1 MQKPVLTSQLQA
13 RAMTFKMHKN
23 LANLNLDD
31 LKKYAPEQLQTHS
44 VTALL
49 LALGSNYQAEK
60 YLARVRETLGNL
72 GEIQLSTAFQ
82 NPDFTATPELPKPD
96 YTNQC
101 VYLTLTSAM
110 TLQQLQQTF
119 KKFESDCNRQRLTEA
134 QTSIKRPIE
143 IVTMDIDILLIE
155 TVLIKTIPNN
165 NSLSKN
171 KTSKEIAKSPKQWV
185 IMADRYPFKAHERA
199 GIEELISNGL

>member
-1 MQKPVLTSQLQA
+1 MTH
-13 RAMTFKMHKN
+13 RA
-23 LANLNLDD
+23 LAYLNLKD
-31 LKKYAPEQLQTHS
+31 LKQCVPEQLQTHS
-44 VTALL
+44 VSAVL
-49 LALGSNYQAEK
+49 LALGSNYQTEK
-60 YLARVRETLGNL
+60 YLPRAREQLAAL

-119 KKFESDCNRQRLTEA
+119 KKIESDCGRQRCSE
-134 QTSIKRPIE
+134 SIKNPIK
-143 IVTMDIDILLIE
+143 IVTMDIDILLIKLDDKE
-155 TVLIKTIPNN
+155 
-165 NSLSKN
+165 NSLSK
-171 KTSKEIAKSPKQWV
+171 KWI

-199 GIEELISNGL
+199 GVEELILSGL

>member
-1 MQKPVLTSQLQA
+1 MQKRVLISQLQA
-13 RAMTFKMHKN
+13 TAMMCKMHKN

-31 LKKYAPEQLQTHS
+31 LKKYAPEQLQTYS

-60 YLARVRETLGNL
+60 HLARVRVTLADL

-96 YTNQC
+96 YNNQC
-101 VYLTLTSAM
+101 VYLILTSVM

-119 KKFESDCNRQRLTEA
+119 KEFESDCNRQRLTEA
-134 QTSIKRPIE
+134 QTLIKRPIE

-155 TVLIKTIPNN
+155 TVLIETIPNN

-171 KTSKEIAKSPKQWV
+171 KTSKEIAKSPKQWI

-199 GIEELISNGL
+199 GIEELISSGL

>member
-1 MQKPVLTSQLQA
+1 
-13 RAMTFKMHKN
+13 MTFKMHKN
-23 LANLNLDD
+23 LANLHLEG
-31 LKKYAPEQLQTHS
+31 LKNCAPEQLQTHS

-101 VYLTLTSAM
+101 IYLTLTSAM

-119 KKFESDCNRQRLTEA
+119 KKFENDCNRQRLSD
-134 QTSIKRPIE
+134 SIKNPIE

-199 GIEELISNGL
+199 GVEELISNGL

>member
-13 RAMTFKMHKN
+13 TAMTLKMHKN
-23 LANLNLDD
+23 LANLNLEG
-31 LKKYAPEQLQTHS
+31 LKNCAPEQLQTYS

-60 YLARVRETLGNL
+60 HLARVRETLADL

-101 VYLTLTSAM
+101 VYLALTSAM

-119 KKFESDCNRQRLTEA
+119 KKFESDCKRQRLTEA

-143 IVTMDIDILLIE
+143 TVTMDIDILLIE
-155 TVLIKTIPNN
+155 TAFNK
-165 NSLSKN
+165 NSLSK
-171 KTSKEIAKSPKQWV
+171 KEISKSPKQWV

-199 GIEELISNGL
+199 GIEELISNRF